1 MEVMTV
7 ACEDAANV
15 IVTMAKMTEIFFI
28 IDIGKPAR
36 HAPALLPESSRTSRR
51 ARLNQKRNSA
61 NKCRGGKL
69 GPSYRDWSRGSF

>member
-28 IDIGKPAR
+28 IGMGKPAR
-36 HAPALLPESSRTSRR
+36 NAPALLPERSRTSRR
-51 ARLNQKRNSA
+51 VRLDQKRNSA
-61 NKCRGGKL
+61 NKCRGGES
-69 GPSYRDWSRGSF
+69 GPNYWDWSRRSF